1 MKWDK
6 VIYLL
11 LVIHVVGFS
20 LFYFNL
26 QSTPSDHFAFI
37 TFTNSDKYA
46 KGVIALAVSLK
57 DVESHHPLIV
67 LLTSEVSPSSR
78 RILTKLGC
86 ILMEIQPIQL
96 PPELSLEVSRWGP
109 AFSKL
114 HAFKLDQYKKLVWLD
129 SDLLVVRDID
139 SMFDLPYL
147 LSGCIDTDAS
157 SCQYKES
164 RMNLLNSGVMSL
176 IPTAQQYSK
185 LIATMNNK
193 TLLSRG
199 TINDQDV
206 IMAANPD
213 WHHLPYPQYGAQIT
227 HCICENDPRMWDS
240 PNLRILHF
248 TAGTM
253 ALPKPWDYNS
263 AKDNEPTHFP
273 ACVRSIYDLWWNK
286 YKRGLQMAE

>member
-6 VIYLL
+6 KFIYLL
-11 LVIHVVGFS
+11 LAIHVVGFTV
-20 LFYFNL
+20 FYLNL
-26 QSTPSDHFAFI
+26 QTPRDPFAFI
-37 TFTNSDKYA
+37 TFTNNDKYA

-67 LLTSEVSPSSR
+67 LITSEVSSTSR
-78 RILTKLGC
+78 KILTKLGC
-86 ILMEIQPIQL
+86 IVIEIQPIKL

-114 HAFKLDQYKKLVWLD
+114 HAFKMDQYKKLIWLD
-129 SDLLVVRDID
+129 SDLLVVRGID
-139 SMFDLPYL
+139 SLFELPYL

-157 SCQYKES
+157 SCQYKDF

-176 IPTAQQYSK
+176 IPTAQQYDR
-185 LIATMNNK
+185 LISTMNNK

-253 ALPKPWDYNS
+253 ALPKPWDYN
-263 AKDNEPTHFP
+263 AANEPANFP
-273 ACVRSIYDLWWNK
+273 ECVRGIYDLWWNK
-286 YKRGLQMAE
+286 YKRGLQIAE